1 MKHIISF
8 SGGKDSTALL
18 LKMLEKGMMIDEI
31 VFCDT
36 GVEFPQMYKHI
47 NKVGRFIKRP
57 ITRLKSPY
65 TFEYLMFEYVK
76 KKGKKKGSRG
86 YSWPD
91 FRVRWCTYYF
101 KRRLWQNH
109 IRKYKGHTV
118 IEYHGITLDEAHR
131 TNRNKDG
138 RNIKYPLVDWGM
150 TGKDCLDFCYKA
162 GFDWDGL
169 YKKLNRVSCY
179 LCPLQRLSE
188 LKVIYKDFPEL
199 WQRILWLDLRSIKQF
214 GLKFRNDY
222 SILDLEE
229 KFDVEDRQLCVF

>member
-47 NKVGRFIKRP
+47 DKVGRLIKRP
-57 ITRLKSPY
+57 ITKLKSPY

-91 FRVRWCTYYF
+91 FRVRWCTDYF

-229 KFDVEDRQLCVF
+229 KFDIEDRQLCVF

>member
-47 NKVGRFIKRP
+47 DKVGRLIKRP
-57 ITRLKSPY
+57 ITKLKSPY

-109 IRKYKGHTV
+109 IGKYKGHTV

-229 KFDVEDRQLCVF
+229 KFDIEDRQLCVF